1 MGDKKKAALRHALSG
16 ERGREEEEE
25 EEASCLKRH
34 TGAVVM
40 MKTMISAG
48 AARNAVG
55 GRRTLFLRR
64 DVVGALFVQNTRG
77 LKSSSSPFSSL
88 SSDETNDENDAQTR
102 ERWMTAYAVAVR
114 DAFSAKTARAEEEPS
129 FRAVM
134 EVKQALEK
142 EAKETKALSSSSKS
156 NSFAL
161 SSLAC
166 RAVLT
171 AELSFA
177 QNEDEVTRV
186 LNLSSRLADSRAS
199 STHIARSLAM
209 EALRAGVP
217 AIAIEKS
224 SVGKRLMPP
233 PPTTTTTRP
242 TTTKE
247 EEKEEEEKT
256 DENNDILW
264 SMTFPSEKILSS
276 AGEIQNEMHR
286 KGYVILDGVLGEVNS
301 KICEEAAWKFYDGDL
316 GKTKFKS
323 GELAYEEKNAA
334 SLSSSSSM
342 PPQKDS
348 KYRDDE
354 VTWLSGDE
362 RGALGALSQFLRD
375 TLGSLFF
382 ELFAARDGSNKHLL
396 LRPEDYHSNAM
407 LSVYSSD
414 RGGFVK
420 HLDHDN
426 ASDPRKIS
434 AVYYLN
440 SDWDDKE
447 NGGAL
452 LLYPSTGTVGKG
464 KKHEEVVRV
473 NPIRDRLVLFW
484 SDKMYHAVE
493 PSVKKNRLACSF
505 WYL

>member
-1 MGDKKKAALRHALSG
+1 VGDKKKAALRHALSG

-256 DENNDILW
+256 DENDILW

-452 LLYPSTGTVGKG
+452 LLYPSTVTEGEGKN
-464 KKHEEVVRV
+464 HEEVVRV

>member
-1 MGDKKKAALRHALSG
+1 M
-16 ERGREEEEE
+16 
-25 EEASCLKRH
+25 
-34 TGAVVM
+34 
-40 MKTMISAG
+40 MISV
-48 AARNAVG
+48 AARRRRNDAVKVVAG
-55 GRRTLFLRR
+55 GRGTLFLRR
-64 DVVGALFVQNTRG
+64 DDDVVGDALFFLQNTPREG
-77 LKSSSSPFSSL
+77 LSSSRSSLPFSSFSSS

-142 EAKETKALSSSSKS
+142 EAKETKASSSSSSSSSSKS

-186 LNLSSRLADSRAS
+186 LNLAKRLADSRAS

-217 AIAIEKS
+217 ASAIEKS
-224 SVGKRLMPP
+224 SVGKKLMPP
-233 PPTTTTTRP
+233 PSSPTRST

-247 EEKEEEEKT
+247 EIEEEEKT
-256 DENNDILW
+256 DENDISW
-264 SMTFPSEKILSS
+264 SLTFPSEKILSS

-286 KGYVILDGVLGEVNS
+286 KGYVILDGVLGEANS
-301 KICEEAAWKFYDGDL
+301 KICEEAAWKFYDDDL
-316 GKTKFKS
+316 RKTKFKS

-342 PPQKDS
+342 PPQKNS

-452 LLYPSTGTVGKG
+452 LLYPSGTEGEG
-464 KKHEEVVRV
+464 KKDEEVVRV

-493 PSVKKNRLACSF
+493 PSVKKNRFACSF

>member
-1 MGDKKKAALRHALSG
+1 
-16 ERGREEEEE
+16 
-25 EEASCLKRH
+25 
-34 TGAVVM
+34 

-48 AARNAVG
+48 AAARNAVG
-55 GRRTLFLRR
+55 GRRTLFLRQN
-64 DVVGALFVQNTRG
+64 DFDDVVVGALFVQNTREG
-77 LKSSSSPFSSL
+77 FLKSSSSSPFSSL
-88 SSDETNDENDAQTR
+88 SSDETKDENDAQTR

-142 EAKETKALSSSSKS
+142 EAKETKASSSSKS

-217 AIAIEKS
+217 ASAIEKS

-233 PPTTTTTRP
+233 PSPSSPTRP

-286 KGYVILDGVLGEVNS
+286 KGYVILDGVLGDVNS

-382 ELFAARDGSNKHLL
+382 ELFAARDGSNKQLL

-452 LLYPSTGTVGKG
+452 LLYPSTEGKN
-464 KKHEEVVRV
+464 HEEVVRV

>member
-1 MGDKKKAALRHALSG
+1 MA
-16 ERGREEEEE
+16 
-25 EEASCLKRH
+25 
-34 TGAVVM
+34 TTT
-40 MKTMISAG
+40 MKTMISG
-48 AARNAVG
+48 AARSWKNAVV
-55 GRRTLFLRR
+55 GRRTFFLRR
-64 DVVGALFVQNTRG
+64 GDDVVVGALFVQNTREG
-77 LKSSSSPFSSL
+77 LSSSSCSCSSSPFSSL
-88 SSDETNDENDAQTR
+88 SSDETNDENDARTR

-142 EAKETKALSSSSKS
+142 EAKETKTSSSSSKS

-186 LNLSSRLADSRAS
+186 LNLSKRLADSRAA

-217 AIAIEKS
+217 ASAIEKS
-224 SVGKRLMPP
+224 SVGKKLMP
-233 PPTTTTTRP
+233 PPTTTTTPTRP

-247 EEKEEEEKT
+247 EEEKT
-256 DENNDILW
+256 DENDILW

-316 GKTKFKS
+316 GKAKFKS

-452 LLYPSTGTVGKG
+452 LLYPSGAEREG
-464 KKHEEVVRV
+464 KKDEEVVRV

-493 PSVKKNRLACSF
+493 PVESSAKKNRLACSF

>member
-1 MGDKKKAALRHALSG
+1 
-16 ERGREEEEE
+16 
-25 EEASCLKRH
+25 
-34 TGAVVM
+34 
-40 MKTMISAG
+40 
-48 AARNAVG
+48 
-55 GRRTLFLRR
+55 
-64 DVVGALFVQNTRG
+64 
-77 LKSSSSPFSSL
+77 
-88 SSDETNDENDAQTR
+88 
-102 ERWMTAYAVAVR
+102 
-114 DAFSAKTARAEEEPS
+114 
-129 FRAVM
+129 
-134 EVKQALEK
+134 
-142 EAKETKALSSSSKS
+142 
-156 NSFAL
+156 
-161 SSLAC
+161 
-166 RAVLT
+166 
-171 AELSFA
+171 
-177 QNEDEVTRV
+177 
-186 LNLSSRLADSRAS
+186 
-199 STHIARSLAM
+199 
-209 EALRAGVP
+209 
-217 AIAIEKS
+217 
-224 SVGKRLMPP
+224 
-233 PPTTTTTRP
+233 
-242 TTTKE
+242 
-247 EEKEEEEKT
+247 
-256 DENNDILW
+256 
-264 SMTFPSEKILSS
+264 
-276 AGEIQNEMHR
+276 
-286 KGYVILDGVLGEVNS
+286 
-301 KICEEAAWKFYDGDL
+301 
-316 GKTKFKS
+316 
-323 GELAYEEKNAA
+323 
-334 SLSSSSSM
+334 M

-382 ELFAARDGSNKHLL
+382 ELFAARDGSNKQLL

-452 LLYPSTGTVGKG
+452 LLYPSTGTEGEGKN
-464 KKHEEVVRV
+464 HEEVVRV

>member
-1 MGDKKKAALRHALSG
+1 
-16 ERGREEEEE
+16 
-25 EEASCLKRH
+25 
-34 TGAVVM
+34 
-40 MKTMISAG
+40 
-48 AARNAVG
+48 
-55 GRRTLFLRR
+55 
-64 DVVGALFVQNTRG
+64 
-77 LKSSSSPFSSL
+77 
-88 SSDETNDENDAQTR
+88 
-102 ERWMTAYAVAVR
+102 MTAYAVAVR

-129 FRAVM
+129 FRAVV

-142 EAKETKALSSSSKS
+142 EAKETKASSSSSSSSSSSKR
-156 NSFAL
+156 NTFAL

-186 LNLSSRLADSRAS
+186 LNLAKRLADSRAS

-217 AIAIEKS
+217 ASAIEKS
-224 SVGKRLMPP
+224 SVGKKLMPP
-233 PPTTTTTRP
+233 PSSPTRP

-247 EEKEEEEKT
+247 EEIEEEEKT
-256 DENNDILW
+256 DENDILW
-264 SMTFPSEKILSS
+264 SLTFPSEKILSS

-286 KGYVILDGVLGEVNS
+286 KGYVILDGVLGETNS
-301 KICEEAAWKFYDGDL
+301 KICEEAAWKFYDDDL
-316 GKTKFKS
+316 RKTKFKS

-342 PPQKDS
+342 PAQKNS

-440 SDWDDKE
+440 SDWNDKE

-452 LLYPSTGTVGKG
+452 LLYPS
-464 KKHEEVVRV
+464 EEVVRV